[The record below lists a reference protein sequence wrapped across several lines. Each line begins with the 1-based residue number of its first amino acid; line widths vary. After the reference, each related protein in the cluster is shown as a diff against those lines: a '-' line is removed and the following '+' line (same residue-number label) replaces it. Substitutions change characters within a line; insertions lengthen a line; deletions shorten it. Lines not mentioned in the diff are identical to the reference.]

1 MQSFL
6 GLPQLPD
13 FISEVDAVT
22 HTWFSQG
29 RLGKQ
34 VSDVSISRE
43 KGVFCLSLT
52 QDKTIQTWDRVSD
65 IEQMKEQMNRW
76 LPFNK
81 PEEAEIDLFPSS
93 VSSRETRSHRARRQ
107 IWHRCWRS
115 LRHFDD
121 GLFPG
126 SHVELQHFDVSPV
139 SVSCQV
145 TPSLHLG

>member
-34 VSDVSISRE
+34 VSDVSISIE

-65 IEQMKEQMNRW
+65 IEQMKDW
-76 LPFNK
+76 C
-81 PEEAEIDLFPSS
+81 
-93 VSSRETRSHRARRQ
+93 SRYLLINQ
-107 IWHRCWRS
+107 KK
-115 LRHFDD
+115 
-121 GLFPG
+121 
-126 SHVELQHFDVSPV
+126 QK
-139 SVSCQV
+139 
-145 TPSLHLG
+145 